1 MVDSNKA
8 QAEVVQAYQNIF
20 LHTPQ
25 GQIILTDLM
34 RACGMF
40 KIAGHRP
47 DSELQHMAGTQDM
60 VRRCINLIGLREEQV
75 MAIALGRVEPIEQ
88 GEYENE

>member
-1 MVDSNKA
+1 
-8 QAEVVQAYQNIF
+8 
-20 LHTPQ
+20 
-25 GQIILTDLM
+25 
-34 RACGMF
+34 MF

-60 VRRCINLIGLREEQV
+60 VRRCINLIGLSEAQV